1 MAAQV
6 EIVARRAAPLAQAP
20 PRDGE
25 ERPPCTSS
33 TRSSGVTTTPR
44 IPLHEPREPQGQEIQ
59 GRLYALDRDG
69 VNNILGKPKPF
80 VSNLEL

>member
-1 MAAQV
+1 MAALL

-20 PRDGE
+20 LRHGE

-33 TRSSGVTTTPR
+33 ARSSGVTTTPR
-44 IPLHEPREPQGQEIQ
+44 IPLRKPQRQKIQ
-59 GRLYALDRDG
+59 GRLYALDPDG